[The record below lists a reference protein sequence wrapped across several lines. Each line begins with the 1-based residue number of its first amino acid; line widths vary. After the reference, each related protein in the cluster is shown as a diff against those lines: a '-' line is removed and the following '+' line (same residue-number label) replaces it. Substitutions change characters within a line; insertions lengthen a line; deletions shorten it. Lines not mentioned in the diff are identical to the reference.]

1 MANFPPMTGKGKCGI
16 LLVYKAGGT
25 QARRLHCEILPL
37 LRRRDSLRRLFFLP
51 GVRRL
56 PFRFGRV
63 PDFHR
68 SSTGAKQGK
77 EPRPRKPRKSKHPKE
92 EKPRRTFALPPDY
105 DGYYGDVKPIDAG
118 LQREG
123 VDTRLILRVAL
134 LVVGVAL
141 GIGGCV
147 LALFLL

>member
-1 MANFPPMTGKGKCGI
+1 MKYCPYCG
-16 LLVYKAGGT
+16 A
-25 QARRLHCEILPL
+25 EILSGAFSFCPECGG
-37 LRRRDSLRRLFFLP
+37 SLSVLEESQTSAEAP
-51 GVRRL
+51 
-56 PFRFGRV
+56 P
-63 PDFHR
+63 
-68 SSTGAKQGK
+68 AQKQGK

-141 GIGGCV
+141 VIGGCV